1 MRRCKR
7 ALWVVAVLANGCF
20 FVEDKLP
27 DDVGEGDVTGI
38 AVGVP
43 PGETGAAKGLLGAA
57 VRRHPPLRLARSR
70 EDGRFTLRNLPPGDH
85 RLRMTYDPNND
96 GQPDLV
102 ARVEAEIRVRNG
114 VRSFL
119 DLGRIEL
126 LKPSTIM
133 GRVTTTNG
141 TVTPGALR
149 VALMDVG
156 ERADALV
163 LPDAMVEVAADNTF
177 VFTGLGAGTWR
188 LVAVHGSSLSAI
200 TAVHVNPDETKGDV
214 VLSLDLGP
222 TASAGTIQFTLVPP
236 LQRGELVPSGVTQGL
251 VSVTP
256 PTVSATP
263 LFPTLVTGCAAVTD
277 TLGFSGDAELDVVLT
292 GCGAGGPY
300 TVRIAFEADSGL
312 FSVEL
317 PNVVV
322 PPFEVVD
329 LGRVVVALEGDCQ
342 DCGAPGASSSSSSSS
357 SGAASSS
364 SANASSTAA
373 SSSGGAASSSSG
385 ATGSSAGG
393 SSFAASS
400 SLPVGSSS
408 STSSGAPSAAF
419 LAYLPGAG
427 SSGQQLLALNNP
439 GVVAIAGN
447 TSSGAPAERIF
458 ILGGCTTADCTSAG
472 TEANASRAI
481 WELDVTNNTVTR
493 AAMDLPTGVV
503 GPAASVEDEIYIT
516 GGAGTPVHY
525 RYSASARNIGF
536 GTSPTVTPWNPACLV
551 ADKDQGGVTHL
562 YAFGNNTGAAGS
574 TRAIHHFTQNTWTI
588 LPVSLSADR
597 ERMACATWTHPSDGS
612 RRVVIVG
619 GVSGGVVTSR
629 VEEFDMRAWM
639 VRPMGDIPTGG
650 RQDAAAVVCNNGVNR
665 LYLLGGNRGGTPPES
680 SVLTLDL
687 YGASGLDMWVGE
699 TSPMR
704 AGRHKHSAVVTG
716 TGVYVFGGS
725 GVNGPL
731 NSMER
736 GNLPGCPF

>member
-7 ALWVVAVLANGCF
+7 ALLVVAILANGCF
-20 FVEDKLP
+20 FMEEKLP
-27 DDVGEGDVTGI
+27 KDLQGGDVTGV

-43 PGETGAAKGLLGAA
+43 PGETGPTKDLLGAS
-57 VRRHPPLRLARSR
+57 VRRHPPLRVARSH
-70 EDGRFTLRNLPPGDH
+70 EDGRFTLKNLPPGEH

-102 ARVEAEIRVRNG
+102 ARVDAAIRVRDG
-114 VRSFL
+114 VRSFM

-126 LKPSTIM
+126 LKPSTIA
-133 GRVTTTNG
+133 GRVTITNG

-149 VALMDVG
+149 VALMGVG
-156 ERADALV
+156 EPADALV

-177 VFTGLGAGTWR
+177 VFTGLGAGAWR
-188 LVAVHGSSLSAI
+188 VVAVHGSSVSAV
-200 TAVHVNPDETKGDV
+200 TAVNVNPDETKRDV
-214 VLSLDLGP
+214 VLNLDLGT
-222 TASAGTIQFTLVPP
+222 TASEGTIQFKLVPP
-236 LQRGELVPSGVTQGL
+236 LQRGELVPSGISQGL
-251 VSVTP
+251 VSVTA

-263 LFPTLVTGCAAVTD
+263 LFPGLVTGCSAVTD
-277 TLGFSGDAELDVVLT
+277 TAPFSGDAELDVVLT

-300 TVRIAFEADSGL
+300 TVRIAFEAGSDL

-322 PPFEVVD
+322 PPLDVVD
-329 LGRVVVALEGDCQ
+329 LGRVVVAQAEDCT
-342 DCGAPGASSSSSSSS
+342 DCGAPGASSSSSSGANTSS
-357 SGAASSS
+357 AAAS
-364 SANASSTAA
+364 T
-373 SSSGGAASSSSG
+373 SGGAASASSG
-385 ATGSSAGG
+385 GTASSAGG

-400 SLPVGSSS
+400 SVPVGSSS
-408 STSSGAPSAAF
+408 SGSGASSAAF
-419 LAYLPGAG
+419 LPYPAGAG
-427 SSGQQLLALNNP
+427 SSGQQLPALNHP
-439 GVVAIAGN
+439 GMVAIAGN

-472 TEANASRAI
+472 TQANASPAI

-503 GPAASVEDEIYIT
+503 GPAASVGDEIYIT
-516 GGAGTPVHY
+516 GGGAVPVHY
-525 RYSASARNIGF
+525 QYSASARNIRT
-536 GTSPTVTPWNPACLV
+536 GTAPTVTPWNPACLV

-574 TRAIHHFTQNTWTI
+574 TRAIHHFTQNTWTV
-588 LPVSLSADR
+588 LPVSLSMDR

-619 GVSGGVVTSR
+619 GASGGAATNR
-629 VEEFDMRAWM
+629 VEEFDTRAWM
-639 VRPMGDIPTGG
+639 VRGMGDIPTGG

-680 SVLTLDL
+680 TVLTLDL
-687 YGASGLDMWVGE
+687 YGASGLDMWLGE
-699 TSPMR
+699 TLPLR
-704 AGRHKHSAVVTG
+704 AARNKHGAVVTG

-725 GVNGPL
+725 GVNGVL